1 MKQKV
6 KNIGIIGDGG
16 WGTTLAV
23 YLAEK
28 GYSVTVWGPF
38 ADYAREVQQTRYN
51 TKFLP
56 DIRLPE
62 SILFTNEMA
71 RAVDTCE
78 VVVLATPSKF
88 IVSVLKQ
95 LKKFNLSKKLV
106 LSVVKGIDTE
116 KLLRMSQIIEKELGK
131 IPLAVLSGPTIAGEL
146 ARRQPTTAVIASK
159 DPHLAKDLQTVF
171 NSDIFRIY
179 TNSDV
184 IGVEIGGSLKN
195 VIAIACGVC
204 DGLGFGTNAKA
215 AILTRGLNE
224 MTRLGKA
231 LGAKS
236 STFYG
241 LTGLG
246 DLVTTCVNAKSRN
259 RSVGEALGQGKSID
273 EILSSM
279 SMVAEGV
286 ETVKAAYKLGKKL
299 KVPMPITN
307 EVYNIITKNKKP
319 HQAVSDLM
327 QREMKAE

>member
-1 MKQKV
+1 MTKKI

-38 ADYAREVQQTRYN
+38 ADYTREVQQTRYN

-71 RAVDTCE
+71 RAVDACE

-106 LSVVKGIDTE
+106 LSVIKGIDTE
-116 KLLRMSQIIEKELGK
+116 KLLRMSQIIEKELGR

-159 DPHLAKDLQTVF
+159 NPRLAKDLQTVF

-231 LGAKS
+231 MGAQS